1 MGSLCDFHSE
11 KYGTQRIFVN
21 YRGLNEVTTKNKYP
35 LPRID
40 DLFYKLQGAYVFSK
54 IDLHLGHHLLN
65 IQESNIP
72 KTTFISRYNV
82 YEYMVMSFGLTDA
95 PAYLKYL
102 MNKVFMEYLDKFIA
116 VFIGDILVYSRN
128 EDEHEEHLHL
138 VL

>member
-1 MGSLCDFHSE
+1 M
-11 KYGTQRIFVN
+11 FVN

-54 IDLHLGHHLLN
+54 IDLRLGHHLLN

-82 YEYMVMSFGLTDA
+82 YEYMVTSFGLTDA
-95 PAYLKYL
+95 PAYLKHL

-116 VFIGDILVYSRN
+116 VFIGDILVY
-128 EDEHEEHLHL
+128 
-138 VL
+138 

>member
-1 MGSLCDFHSE
+1 
-11 KYGTQRIFVN
+11 
-21 YRGLNEVTTKNKYP
+21 
-35 LPRID
+35 
-40 DLFYKLQGAYVFSK
+40 
-54 IDLHLGHHLLN
+54 
-65 IQESNIP
+65 
-72 KTTFISRYNV
+72 
-82 YEYMVMSFGLTDA
+82 MVMSFGLTDA